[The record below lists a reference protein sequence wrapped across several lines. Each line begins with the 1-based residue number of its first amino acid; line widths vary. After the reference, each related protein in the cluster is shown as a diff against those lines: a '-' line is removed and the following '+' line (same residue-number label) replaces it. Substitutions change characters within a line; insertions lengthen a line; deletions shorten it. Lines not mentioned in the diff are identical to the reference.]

1 MFYLI
6 FGTSLVLDTRYS
18 ITPATKQIR
27 QVSQV
32 VIRDAKLLSTQDDAL
47 ADTRHDEDERVPG
60 QPAALYDAFIARL
73 YAAFESP
80 SDRRRWPSARDV
92 VQAAADAAARLVR
105 RRRHVAPIGP
115 FEPSSVTYIRSCG
128 FNCFTTVSYTYINMS
143 FF

>member
-1 MFYLI
+1 M
-6 FGTSLVLDTRYS
+6 
-18 ITPATKQIR
+18 
-27 QVSQV
+27 SQV
-32 VIRDAKLLSTQDDAL
+32 GIRDAKLLGTQDDTL

-92 VQAAADAAARLVR
+92 VQAAADAAVRLVR

-115 FEPSSVTYIRSCG
+115 FEPASVTDVRSSCG
-128 FNCFTTVSYTYINMS
+128 FQLFRDRFIYMYKYVVFLIRS
-143 FF
+143 FYLTFF